1 MNKCNL
7 DSIRLEGNTY
17 LSDSPQ
23 LNEDRDD
30 SKFIGGVM
38 GADGPSK
45 RFEAHGHEIL
55 QPEVVWS
62 RKAEADESK
71 QLNQC
76 HMLINKMPVTNSVV
90 VFKTREVRRAELDV
104 LLIED

>member
-1 MNKCNL
+1 MKCNL
-7 DSIRLEGNTY
+7 DSIRLEVNTY

-30 SKFIGGVM
+30 SKFIGGVLS
-38 GADGPSK
+38 ADGCTK

-55 QPEVVWS
+55 NPEVVYS
-62 RKAEADESK
+62 RKAEADESR
-71 QLNQC
+71 LINQW

-90 VFKTREVRRAELDV
+90 AFKTREVRRAELDV